1 MHVCDI
7 CNYKGKMKRF
17 EAVDCNENLSDKVYT
32 YFSCPDCGTM
42 RLASPLG
49 GGEWNMPQIMAR
61 SFILKRNQ

>member
-49 GGEWNMPQIMAR
+49 GGANGICLKLWLVR
-61 SFILKRNQ
+61 SY